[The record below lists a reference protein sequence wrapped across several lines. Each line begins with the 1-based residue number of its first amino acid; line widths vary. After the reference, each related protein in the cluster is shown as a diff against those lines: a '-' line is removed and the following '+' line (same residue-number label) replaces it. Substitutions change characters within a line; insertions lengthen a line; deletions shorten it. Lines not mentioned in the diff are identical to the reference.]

1 MHLDASRAWYDRTVA
16 LVGQM
21 VAAKKQ
27 LAGTTGR
34 FGFRIIS
41 RLYAITPKKL
51 LALRGWMLMMAR
63 V

>member
-51 LALRGWMLMMAR
+51 LALPG
-63 V
+63 